1 MAGQTTAQQ
10 SDFDGSQANIIY
22 TRSERFFKRSD
33 GWYYTTRENVDMG
46 PYADKAEAQMALV
59 YFIERT
65 QWPDE
70 KQLRAYINSNGC
82 G

>member
-1 MAGQTTAQQ
+1 MAGQTSQQ
-10 SDFDGSQANIIY
+10 SDFKGSQANIIY
-22 TRSERFFKRSD
+22 TRSERFLKRDD
-33 GWYYTTRENVDMG
+33 GWYYTTRENGDMG

-70 KQLRAYINSNGC
+70 KQLRAYI
-82 G
+82 

>member
-1 MAGQTTAQQ
+1 MAAQAPSQ
-10 SDFDGSQANIIY
+10 PSDCNGSQANVIY
-22 TRSERFFKRSD
+22 TRSERFFKRGD
-33 GWYYTTRENVDMG
+33 GWYYTTRENIDMG

-70 KQLRAYINSNGC
+70 KQLRAYINSNKSA
-82 G
+82 